1 MSEKGEN
8 ADKHSC
14 CSVHLKPLLER
25 LGSLE
30 QKLLLETERRE
41 KEYNELLHILVSVK
55 RQVKEGGTSHINIQS
70 EKTISRMTIGSKGK
84 KSKEAKLTEED
95 AKVSPAAKSAKKVG
109 KPIRKSS
116 INIKKID
123 LHSPAAVNSA
133 VKLTKEAEIL

>member
-8 ADKHSC
+8 TDKHSC

-25 LGSLE
+25 IGSLE

-55 RQVKEGGTSHINIQS
+55 RQVKEGGKSHINIQS
-70 EKTISRMTIGSKGK
+70 EKTISRLTIGSSKGK
-84 KSKEAKLTEED
+84 KKEVKLTEDD

-123 LHSPAAVNSA
+123 LNNPV
-133 VKLTKEAEIL
+133 